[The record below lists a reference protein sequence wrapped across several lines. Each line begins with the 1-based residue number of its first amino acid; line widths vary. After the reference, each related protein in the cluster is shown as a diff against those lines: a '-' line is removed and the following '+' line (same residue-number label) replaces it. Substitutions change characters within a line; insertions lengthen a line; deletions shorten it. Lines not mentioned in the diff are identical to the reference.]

1 MLNYPY
7 VLTAFKKQIIVNSA
21 IIIVIGL
28 LCNNNSYAQMGISNV
43 SITPHVSSILELR
56 STTSGFLPP
65 RMTTIERDAVVTPAT
80 GLLVY
85 NTSTSQLNYYNGTAW
100 QPISSIGGITSLN
113 GLTGASQTF
122 VNGANQTITSTGTT
136 HTLGWTG
143 QLSVANG
150 GTGFSSFGGL
160 NRLLYT
166 TSTDNLASI
175 TTANDGVLVTG
186 ATGIPSISAT
196 LPLAVQGNISTLS
209 NSTVS
214 NAKMANM
221 AANTIKGNNTGLV
234 SAPLDLNTIQAT
246 AMLNPFTALLNGL
259 APFSGGGTA
268 NFLRADGTWA
278 LPPGGGGAG
287 TVTNVSIATANGFTG
302 TVTNPTTIP
311 DITISTDVG
320 GILKG
325 NGISILPATPGIDY
339 SDGTSALGTGIVRST
354 TATGA
359 LSIAVAG
366 DFPALNKNT
375 TGNAATVTTNA
386 NLTGPVTS
394 VGNASTIT
402 NNAVSNTKLAQ
413 VAPQT
418 FKGRTTAGTGDVED
432 LTLAQSKT
440 LLGIAGTNTGD
451 QTITLTGEVTGS
463 GTGTFATTIAANA
476 VNNTKLSQ
484 IPTQTFK
491 ARTSVGTRNVEDLNV
506 SQVKTLLNLTG
517 TNSGDQTITLSGD
530 VTGTGTSSF
539 ASAIAT
545 NAVTYA
551 KIQNV
556 TATNVVL
563 GRTTAGAGIIEEIA
577 TTGSG
582 NVVRS
587 TSPALIT
594 PTGIVKSDVGLG
606 NADNTSDMNK
616 PVSTAAQTALNLKI
630 NTVDKGANNGV
641 ASLDGGG
648 KIPLAQLPTGALI
661 YKGTWNASTNTPVLS
676 DVTGSNGWLYK
687 INIAGTQNL
696 GSGSITY
703 AIGDEVIHNGTIW
716 QKSPNSATITSVNTQ
731 TGTVVLN
738 TSHIAELTNLYYTD
752 GRARAAVSATAPLT
766 YNATT
771 GNFSIPASS
780 GIVNGYL
787 SSADWITFNAKQT
800 AGSYISGLTGDVIA
814 TGPGSVGATITNNAV
829 TFGKMQAMSANK
841 LLGSGLAGT
850 AVSEIVLGTGLTF
863 TGTTLNVSSAG
874 GTVTNIS
881 VANANGF
888 SGTVV
893 NPTTTP
899 AITLTTPVTGILK
912 GNGTAISAAIAGDFP
927 VLNQNTLGNAATV
940 TTNANLTGPVTSTG
954 NATSISANAV
964 TNAMLSQ
971 VATQTF
977 KGRTTAATGNVEDL
991 TATQATAMLNN
1002 FTPTTKGLVPLS
1014 NGGTSTFL
1022 RADGSFAAPPGGNY
1036 RTLIT
1041 LGADVVNNNA
1051 TLNTLAD
1058 VTGLSFPVIA
1068 GITYRFEA
1076 LIAYTSA
1083 AANTGSRWTINGPAT
1098 TLLSY
1103 TSAYPT
1109 SATVQTNNYAS
1120 TYNSPAASNASS
1132 LVSGNIAILTG
1143 IISPSVSGTVVIRF
1157 ASEIAN
1163 SAITTKAGSTLEW
1176 W

>member
-1 MLNYPY
+1 MLNYPNI
-7 VLTAFKKQIIVNSA
+7 LAAFKKQTILSGL

-28 LCNNNSYAQMGISNV
+28 LCNNYSYAQMGISNV

-56 STTSGFLPP
+56 STTAGFLPP
-65 RMTTIERDAVVTPAT
+65 RMTTTERNAVVTPAT

-85 NTSTSQLNYYNGTAW
+85 NTSTSQLNYYNGTTW

-122 VNGANQTITSTGTT
+122 VNGTNQIITSTGTT

-150 GTGFSSFGGL
+150 GTGSGSFGGL

-186 ATGIPSISAT
+186 ATGIPSISST
-196 LPLAVQGNISTLS
+196 LPLAVQNNITTLA
-209 NSTVS
+209 NSAVS
-214 NAKMANM
+214 NTKMANM
-221 AANTIKGNNTGLV
+221 AANTIKGNNTDLI
-234 SAPLDLNTIQAT
+234 SAPLDLTTIQVT
-246 AMLNPFTALLNGL
+246 AMLNPFTATLNGL
-259 APFSGGGTA
+259 APLSGGGTS

-278 LPPGGGGAG
+278 LPSSLMGG

-339 SDGTSALGTGIVRST
+339 SDGTSALGTGILRST

-366 DFPALNKNT
+366 DFPVLNQNT
-375 TGNAATVTTNA
+375 AGNAATVTTNA

-402 NNAVSNTKLAQ
+402 NNVVTNTKLAQ
-413 VAPQT
+413 VLTQT

-463 GTGTFATTIAANA
+463 GSGTFATTIAANA

-491 ARTSVGTRNVEDLNV
+491 ARTSAGTGNVEDLTV

-517 TNSGDQTITLSGD
+517 TNSGDQTITLTGD

-539 ASAIAT
+539 VSAIAA

-563 GRTTAGAGIIEEIA
+563 GRTTTGAGIIEEIA

-582 NVVRS
+582 NVVRA
-587 TSPALIT
+587 TSPALVT

-606 NADNTSDMNK
+606 NADNTSDINK
-616 PVSTAAQTALNLKI
+616 PVSTAGQTALNLKI
-630 NTVDKGANNGV
+630 NMIERGANNGL

-676 DVTGSNGWLYK
+676 DATGSNGWIYK
-687 INIAGTQNL
+687 IDVAGTRNL

-716 QKSPNSATITSVNTQ
+716 QDAPSGLSVTSVNSQ
-731 TGTVVLN
+731 TGTVLLN
-738 TSHIAELTNLYYTD
+738 TSHIAETANLYYTD

-766 YNATT
+766 YNTTT
-771 GNFSIPASS
+771 GNFSIPVSS
-780 GIVNGYL
+780 STVNGYL
-787 SSADWITFNAKQT
+787 SSADWATFNTKQT
-800 AGSYISGLTGDVIA
+800 AGNYISGLTGDVTA

-829 TFGKMQAMSANK
+829 TFGKMQAMTANK

-912 GNGTAISAAIAGDFP
+912 GNGTAISAALAGDFP
-927 VLNQNTLGNAATV
+927 VLNQNTSGNAATV

-964 TNAMLSQ
+964 TNATLSQ

-977 KGRTTAATGNVEDL
+977 KGRATAGTGNTEDL
-991 TATQATAMLNN
+991 TATQATAILNN
-1002 FTPTTKGLVPLS
+1002 FTSTTKGLVPLS
-1014 NGGTSTFL
+1014 GGGTSTFL

-1058 VTGLSFPVIA
+1058 VTGLSFPVTA

-1083 AANTGSRWTINGPAT
+1083 AATTGSRWTINGPAT
-1098 TLLSY
+1098 PTLLSY

-1109 SATVQTNNYAS
+1109 SATGQTNNYAS
-1120 TYNSPAASNASS
+1120 TYNSPAASNLSS
-1132 LVSGNIAILTG
+1132 LVNGNIAILTG
-1143 IISPSVSGTVVIRF
+1143 IIRPSVSGTVVIRF